1 MIIILHII
9 FIPIFFIKQLKDILN
24 KLKDII
30 YSIKNIK
37 VMKEDKKINK
47 GNFNKETKNKINK
60 KNKDKIINNQNKKIP
75 KKSKK
80 GKKSKTINKKTHFIN
95 IDNNK
100 KEIIFNNINN
110 SNLINSNNI
119 LNKNNNRDKFQKK
132 KNKIKKIKNT
142 MKLKDDEINVLT
154 YDLAIHQDK
163 RSYCEYYV
171 SLLRTKHI
179 LIFSFCGVDDYNS
192 KIIKM
197 DLFFV
202 GFTIYYTI
210 NALFY
215 TDDIMHKIYED
226 KGSFDFIYQLPKNIY
241 SSLISMVLNI
251 ILKNLA
257 LSNNAIL
264 TFKREKERKDIDKKG
279 NNLEKILRLKFI
291 LYFIISFLFLLLFWY
306 YISMFGAI
314 YKNTQLHLLKDTL
327 MSFGLSLFYPF
338 IIYLLPGLLRIPAL
352 SDIKKNRKCLYKFSK
367 ILQIF

>member
-1 MIIILHII
+1 
-9 FIPIFFIKQLKDILN
+9 
-24 KLKDII
+24 
-30 YSIKNIK
+30 
-37 VMKEDKKINK
+37 
-47 GNFNKETKNKINK
+47 
-60 KNKDKIINNQNKKIP
+60 
-75 KKSKK
+75 
-80 GKKSKTINKKTHFIN
+80 
-95 IDNNK
+95 
-100 KEIIFNNINN
+100 
-110 SNLINSNNI
+110 
-119 LNKNNNRDKFQKK
+119 
-132 KNKIKKIKNT
+132 

-179 LIFSFCGVDDYNS
+179 LIFSFCRVDDYNS

-202 GFTIYYTI
+202 GFTIYYTV

-215 TDDIMHKIYED
+215 TDDTMHKIYED

-264 TFKREKERKDIDKKG
+264 TFKREKERKDIDKDG
-279 NNLEKILRLKFI
+279 NNLEKTLRVKFI

-306 YISMFGAI
+306 YISMFCAI
-314 YKNTQLHLLKDTL
+314 YKNTQKHLISDTL
-327 MSFGLSLFYPF
+327 LSLGLSLTYPF
-338 IIYLLPGLLRIPAL
+338 IYYLLPGFFRIPAL
-352 SDIKKNRKCLYKFSK
+352 SNPKNNRKYLYIMSTL
-367 ILQIF
+367 IQII